1 MAFKAEDINLK
12 DVQEFE
18 TKLNQFKVTEIG
30 QGRGGGYDR
39 EILMKKLLFLQKKS
53 NIEMDLFV
61 KITKIFGVKFCL
73 HGTRIKPDNRVVI
86 DGKEYSGESV
96 ASIFEFKK
104 SGKGTDQSQLT
115 PTRLARMFATSAVHY
130 CDDYNFN
137 PPMYLQEDLRVEGL
151 PPSYHFLAAI
161 YADGSEKYKEQLI
174 TLGKHFDTMMADV
187 VDNYDKKNGFGPR
200 FKFFFD
206 HMNSIK
212 NKEPSPPVAQPTVP
226 TGTGKKGK

>member
-12 DVQEFE
+12 DVNEFE
-18 TKLNQFKVTEIG
+18 TKLQQFKVVEIG

-39 EILMKKLLFLQKKS
+39 EILMKKLVYLQKKS
-53 NIEMDLFV
+53 TIDMNLFV
-61 KITKIFGVKFCL
+61 KITKTFAIKFCL

-115 PTRLARMFATSAVHY
+115 PTRLARMFATSAVEY
-130 CDDYNFN
+130 CEEHHFT
-137 PPMYLQEDLRVEGL
+137 PPMYLQEDLKVEGL
-151 PPSYHFLAAI
+151 PASYHFLAAI
-161 YADGSEKYKEQLI
+161 YASGSEKYKEQLI
-174 TLGKHFDTMMADV
+174 ALGKRFDTMMADV
-187 VDNYDKKNGFGPR
+187 VEGYDKKNGFGPR

-206 HMNSIK
+206 HMNAQS
-212 NKEPSPPVAQPTVP
+212 NKQP
-226 TGTGKKGK
+226 